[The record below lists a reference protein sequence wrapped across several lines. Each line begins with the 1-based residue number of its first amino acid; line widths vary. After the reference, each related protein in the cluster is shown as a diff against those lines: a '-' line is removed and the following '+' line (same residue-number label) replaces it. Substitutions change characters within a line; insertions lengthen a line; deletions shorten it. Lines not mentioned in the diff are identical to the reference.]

1 MNKLL
6 WPSSTNV
13 YSTTYDMV
21 TEDLTVVFKSNL
33 KIEYTYK
40 KVPASVYQELI
51 KAPSVGAYIGNY
63 IKGKY
68 EVQKIDKTKKPNEV
82 NPDA

>member
-6 WPSSTNV
+6 WPSSSNI
-13 YSTTYDMV
+13 YSTQYDEV
-21 TEDLTVVFKSNL
+21 NEKLIVVFKSNL
-33 KIEYTYK
+33 KIEYEYD

-51 KAPSVGAYIGNY
+51 KSPSVGTFISSN

-68 EVQKIDKTKKPNEV
+68 EVKKIDKTIKEPNS
-82 NPDA
+82 